1 MKKSFC
7 VILLVA
13 FLDVNATKIDS
24 LFSQANELFTI
35 EQIDSSIVLYDS
47 IISLGYQSEE
57 LYFNLGNCFYLKGD
71 IPKSIL
77 YFEKSL
83 KQNPSNNFA
92 IENLQLCYKRIVYL
106 EQLPSLFTHRW
117 WNKITDLLSI
127 KAWSVTLLLFV
138 WLLCISV
145 FTFYFKRKRSFFKLL
160 MVLILCTIFTL
171 AAFQSKKADDNKRY
185 GILQEN
191 TALHKQSNTNNK
203 ISDVG
208 KGNKALILS
217 QKKQW
222 SNVRFSNGLQG
233 WIKTQNL
240 SDI

>member
-92 IENLQLCYKRIVYL
+92 IENLLLCYKRIVYL

-145 FTFYFKRKRSFFKLL
+145 FTFYFKRKRSL
-160 MVLILCTIFTL
+160 
-171 AAFQSKKADDNKRY
+171 
-185 GILQEN
+185 
-191 TALHKQSNTNNK
+191 
-203 ISDVG
+203 
-208 KGNKALILS
+208 
-217 QKKQW
+217 
-222 SNVRFSNGLQG
+222 
-233 WIKTQNL
+233 
-240 SDI
+240 